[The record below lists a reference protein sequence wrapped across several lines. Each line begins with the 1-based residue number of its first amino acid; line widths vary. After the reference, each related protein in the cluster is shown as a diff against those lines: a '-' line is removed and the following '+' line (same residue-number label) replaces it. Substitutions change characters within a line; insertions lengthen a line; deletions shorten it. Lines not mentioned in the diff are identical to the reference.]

1 MSVTRERLLDGYYER
16 MAIDAGIAAVR
27 SKAERHA
34 MRRAFLR
41 ELSAGDDLWVFAY
54 GSLTWNPTFHFA
66 ERRRGRIH
74 GYHRSFCLWSH
85 VGRGSH
91 DNPGLMLGLD
101 RGGAC
106 AGALYRIAAAD
117 VEHESALL
125 WSREM
130 MMPVYQARWLTA
142 RSEAGPVRAVGFV
155 VDRACEQYAARL
167 PTARLVAAMATASGA
182 LGSNFDY
189 LRDLTDELDA
199 MGIRDRALGDLR
211 ARVDAH
217 LASLAPNG

>member
-16 MAIDAGIAAVR
+16 MATDAGVAAVR
-27 SKAERHA
+27 TKAERHT

-41 ELSAGDDLWVFAY
+41 DHAPGDDLWVFAY
-54 GSLTWNPTFHFA
+54 GSLTWNPAFHFA

-117 VEHESALL
+117 VEHESTLL
-125 WSREM
+125 WAREM
-130 MMPVYQARWLTA
+130 MMPVYRTRWLAA
-142 RSEAGPVRAVGFV
+142 RTEAGPVRAVGFV
-155 VDRACEQYAARL
+155 VDRSCAQYAGRL
-167 PTARLVAAMATASGA
+167 PTERLVATMATASGA
-182 LGSNFDY
+182 LGSSFDY
-189 LRDLTDELDA
+189 LRALTDELDE
-199 MGIRDRALGDLR
+199 MGIRDRALGELR
-211 ARVDAH
+211 ARVEAR
-217 LASLAPNG
+217 LAG

>member
-1 MSVTRERLLDGYYER
+1 MSVTCERLLDGYYER

-27 SKAERHA
+27 SKVERVTL
-34 MRRAFLR
+34 RRAFLCDH
-41 ELSAGDDLWVFAY
+41 APGDDLWVFAY

-85 VGRGSH
+85 VGRGTH

-106 AGALYRIAAAD
+106 AGALYRIAAGA

-130 MMPVYQARWLTA
+130 MMPVYRARWLAA
-142 RSEAGPVRAVGFV
+142 RSNAGPVRAVGFV
-155 VDRACEQYAARL
+155 VDRSGAHYAGRL
-167 PTARLVAAMATASGA
+167 PTERLVAAMATASGK
-182 LGSNFDY
+182 LGSSFDY
-189 LRDLTDELDA
+189 LRALTDELDT
-199 MGIRDRALGDLR
+199 MGIHDRALRDLR
-211 ARVDAH
+211 ARVETR
-217 LASLAPNG
+217 LASRAPKS